1 MAGSFSWVQGAF
13 DSLDLIIRKARE
25 IGAVFDLAVPAGQ
38 ILEILPQ
45 LPDGSAVLIQ
55 KPMGENLKEASKI
68 RELCLKKSLVAAV
81 NFSTSACPFMLAA
94 KDVMRQGLIGEVFD
108 MEFKVCVYTPWE
120 LWEFLKKQTKAGDFI
135 S

>member
-1 MAGSFSWVQGAF
+1 MQFNQRPVIPEKPLPIVIIGAGGIVRDAHLPAYAMAKFPVAGLYDLSPGKAKSLAGSFSWVQGAF

-55 KPMGENLKEASKI
+55 KPMGENLKEASK
-68 RELCLKKSLVAAV
+68 K
-81 NFSTSACPFMLAA
+81 
-94 KDVMRQGLIGEVFD
+94 
-108 MEFKVCVYTPWE
+108 
-120 LWEFLKKQTKAGDFI
+120 
-135 S
+135 